1 MSDLE
6 IHVLPVSEL
15 VPYANNAKLH
25 PHEQVEQI
33 ASSIEEFGNCD
44 PIAVWH
50 NADGEPEIVE
60 GHGRLMALKK
70 LGIDEAP
77 VIYLDHLSDDERRAY
92 ALVHNKLTMNTG
104 FDLPILSGELD
115 AITDIDMG
123 EYGFSLDIGA
133 MDIDGL
139 LDEEPQVKK
148 EDKPRVVTVVCE
160 CCGESFDV
168 EL

>member
-15 VPYANNAKLH
+15 VPYVNNAKLH
-25 PHEQVEQI
+25 PHEQVDQI

-50 NADGEPEIVE
+50 NAEGEPEIVE

-70 LGIDEAP
+70 LSIDEAP
-77 VIYLDHLSDDERRAY
+77 VIYLDHLSDDERKAY

-139 LDEEPQVKK
+139 LDEEPQIKK